1 MKKIIFALSGLLVLS
16 FGSCQKE
23 EIKPCQNHEEI
34 ERNIIIDD
42 FGCNK
47 SSGNYGLTGAD
58 AESDTLG
65 NITDPNRDEDDER
78 RVKRK

>member
-1 MKKIIFALSGLLVLS
+1 MKKIIFAISGLLLLS

-23 EIKPCQNHEEI
+23 EIKPNHNHEEA
-34 ERNIIIDD
+34 ERNIINDD

-47 SSGNYGLTGAD
+47 SSGNYDLTGTDIA
-58 AESDTLG
+58 SDTLG